1 MLGLKPNTELTNV
14 IKPNVKRQINGEWTK
29 HKAGC
34 KKKPNNPKTKQSMCL
49 CDVRITEIMH

>member
-34 KKKPNNPKTKQSMCL
+34 KKKPNNPKTK
-49 CDVRITEIMH
+49 

>member
-14 IKPNVKRQINGEWTK
+14 IKPNVKGQINGKWTK

-34 KKKPNNPKTKQSMCL
+34 KKKPNNPKTK
-49 CDVRITEIMH
+49 